1 MPDPFFFKRTFVYF
15 WDQPVQSL
23 ESSLI
28 ISECSCAIFLVSRSP
43 SSVAA
48 RSSSFDRFSHAI
60 AVYRVARRE
69 AVALEHE
76 RVEMQ
81 FPRPFDLGVRG
92 FEQVD
97 RDLAWTFDFFV
108 FSRIG
113 RLSARLSSCCHAES
127 GKGGFPNECSSWC

>member
-1 MPDPFFFKRTFVYF
+1 MFLRNIPGLAFALVRRG
-15 WDQPVQSL
+15 
-23 ESSLI
+23 
-28 ISECSCAIFLVSRSP
+28 AIHHRFLADVDDCL
-43 SSVAA
+43 A